1 MATEKHFQELEL
13 ALQQAQVEEEA
24 ANDFSRR
31 SLEIHQELKTIK
43 ARAKAPVA
51 CSDKSDHE
59 THPSIP
65 SAVLP
70 HSKEDLNRLIT
81 GIVSKVVSLFHHFLK
96 L

>member
-24 ANDFSRR
+24 ANDFTRR
-31 SLEIHQELKTIK
+31 SLKIHQELKAIK

-51 CSDKSDHE
+51 CSDESDHK
-59 THPSIP
+59 THPSTP

-70 HSKEDLNRLIT
+70 HSEEDLNCLVT